1 MSRQLRKQ
9 HLEIKGNEEHQEIS
23 ENIPEDSLV
32 DILDAIHSRNSSTE
46 KLIVPKVTN
55 KLIFFIGNQVS
66 LETGSKKEN
75 SKNEKKK
82 KKKKKKMKIKNKLN
96 NGK

>member
-9 HLEIKGNEEHQEIS
+9 HLEIKGNEEHREIP

-46 KLIVPKVTN
+46 KLIVPKST
-55 KLIFFIGNQVS
+55 
-66 LETGSKKEN
+66 KKEN

-82 KKKKKKMKIKNKLN
+82 IIAKKKQEEKSLLKKKSSNKQIEE
-96 NGK
+96 GS

>member
-9 HLEIKGNEEHQEIS
+9 HLEIKGNEEHREIP

-46 KLIVPKVTN
+46 KLIVPKST
-55 KLIFFIGNQVS
+55 
-66 LETGSKKEN
+66 KKEN
-75 SKNEKKK
+75 SKNEKKENHSK
-82 KKKKKKMKIKNKLN
+82 KETRRKKSTEKEKQ
-96 NGK
+96 

>member
-9 HLEIKGNEEHQEIS
+9 HLEIKGNEENREIP

-32 DILDAIHSRNSSTE
+32 DILDAIHSKNSSTE
-46 KLIVPKVTN
+46 KLIVPKST
-55 KLIFFIGNQVS
+55 
-66 LETGSKKEN
+66 KKKN

-82 KKKKKKMKIKNKLN
+82 KIIAKKKQEEKSLLKKKSSNKQIEE
-96 NGK
+96 GS